1 MTLKM
6 NEEAVFCCENCSKL
20 LWEKKNVLVIKEIFC
35 QFKADSLYIYSSKNL
50 LLEQFIQTEY
60 LF

>member
-6 NEEAVFCCENCSKL
+6 NEEAVFCFGNCSKL
-20 LWEKKNVLVIKEIFC
+20 LWEKNVLVIKEIFC
-35 QFKADSLYIYSSKNL
+35 QFKADGLYIYSSKNL